1 MIFKL
6 FLISDF
12 YHSTNIF
19 IYLSVLLL
27 NSYIFNVLGI
37 KDRLYLKL
45 MTIRLEMTIE
55 ILNFVQIIVLTSEM
69 IFLNSY

>member
-12 YHSTNIF
+12 HHSTIF
-19 IYLSVLLL
+19 VYLSVLLL
-27 NSYIFNVLGI
+27 NSYMFNVLGI

-45 MTIRLEMTIE
+45 MTIRLEMTIK
-55 ILNFVQIIVLTSEM
+55 ILNFVQIIVQTSEM